1 MLWCLGANLSIY
13 SGRGGDRNPHP
24 AGEHD
29 RICQIQK
36 ASLGCCQLLLTI
48 GSLFRDL
55 IHKDRMGD
63 ILGIVR
69 RHGFMNARGQDFLY
83 IVAIVGTD
91 LVNKL
96 IK

>member
-1 MLWCLGANLSIY
+1 MLWCRGANLSIY

-29 RICQIQK
+29 RICQIQQ

-55 IHKDRMGD
+55 IQKDRVGD
-63 ILGIVR
+63 ILDIVQM
-69 RHGFMNARGQDFLY
+69 HEFLNGKGSRFPLRW
-83 IVAIVGTD
+83 AIVGTG
-91 LVNKL
+91 LVNEL
-96 IK
+96 IE